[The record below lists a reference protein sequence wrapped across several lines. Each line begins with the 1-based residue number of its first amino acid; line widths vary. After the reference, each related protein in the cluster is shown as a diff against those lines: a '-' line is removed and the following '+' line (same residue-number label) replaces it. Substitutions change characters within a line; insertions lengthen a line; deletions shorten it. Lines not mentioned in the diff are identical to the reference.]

1 MIDIHCHILPSIDD
15 GPSDTDTSLGM
26 SRIAANDG
34 TTHIVATPHYRY
46 GEKPTTEEIQ
56 EAIRVLGKRID
67 QEGVP
72 VRLLGGADIRLTY
85 ELLEGIETCS
95 VPTINDTRYFLIEI
109 PDLIPPNLDDFIF
122 EATLRGYV
130 PVITHPER
138 NYTLLSAPERID
150 ELRGTGA
157 LFQVTAMSITGEFGL
172 QIKRY
177 SQMLLRKGVV
187 DFVASDAH
195 STNRRPPGL
204 SKAYRV
210 VSEILDRRQAD
221 RIFLEN
227 PAAMIE
233 DRELK

>member
-15 GPSDTDTSLGM
+15 GPSDMETSLGM
-26 SRIAANDG
+26 SKIAASDG

-46 GEKPTTEEIQ
+46 GENPTVGEIQ
-56 EAIRVLGKRID
+56 EAVRLLGMRID

-85 ELLEGIETCS
+85 ELLAGIEACL
-95 VPTINDTRYFLIEI
+95 VPTINNTRYFLIEV
-109 PDLIPPNLDDFIF
+109 PDLIPPNIEEFMF
-122 EATLRGYV
+122 EATLRGYF

-138 NYTLLSAPERID
+138 NYTLLSAPEKID
-150 ELRGTGA
+150 KLRSAGA
-157 LFQVTAMSITGEFGL
+157 LFQLTAMSITGEFGQ
-172 QIKRY
+172 QIKKY
-177 SQMLLRKGVV
+177 SQMLLRKVVV

-195 STNRRPPGL
+195 STNHRAPGL
-204 SKAYRV
+204 SKAYRA

-227 PAAMIE
+227 PAAVIE
-233 DRELK
+233 DREL